1 MHQPSMSAA
10 GREDV
15 NKPEGALI
23 GQRIRRKEDLRF
35 ITGEGRYVDD
45 IRLPYMAHATV
56 LRSPHAHARIKSVRT
71 KRAAR
76 MPGVLAIYTSADM
89 QEAGVGNL
97 PVGWI
102 VPHTNG
108 GPMARP
114 PHPVLASGRVR
125 HVGDP
130 IAFIV
135 AETRADAL
143 AAMNRID
150 VDYEMLKPTVDLETS
165 IETGASQI
173 WDEAPNNLC
182 YDWDVG
188 DKAAVDKAFAA
199 AHHVTTVK
207 LINNRVHASPME
219 TRGVIGHYDPS
230 SDRYT
235 LYTSNQNPHVIRV
248 LLAISTLKISEEK
261 IRVVA
266 PDVGGGFGMKIYH
279 YAEEVLAVFAAH
291 KLRRPV
297 KWVAERSEAF
307 VCDTHARDHV
317 TTVSLA
323 LDAEGVVKGLKVDTI
338 ANMGAYLSTFAPA
351 IPSFFYAYPM
361 PGPYK
366 VRAVH
371 VRTRA
376 AFTNTMPVDA
386 YRGAGRP
393 ECTYVLERAMD
404 AAAREMG
411 IDRIEMRRRN
421 LIPAEA
427 FPYKTP
433 LLWTYDV
440 GEFHKLLDKAYEVGG
455 FATLAERKKK
465 ARARGRYLGL
475 GFAFY
480 MEACGMGPSKL
491 LGREGCLGGQYEVG
505 QVRVNP
511 TGTVTVLTG
520 SHTHGQGHETVY
532 AQIVADTLGVD
543 FSQVEIVHGDT
554 DRVAYGIGTYGSRS
568 LAVGGSAMKMSLDK
582 VIEKGSKIAAHLLE
596 ADARDIEFKR
606 GRFTVA
612 GTDRTKS
619 FKEVVAAAY
628 NPVDYPLDKL
638 EPGLEET
645 TWFDPPD
652 FTFPYGCHLCEIE
665 VDPET
670 GRIEVKALAA
680 VDDFG
685 NQVNPMIVEGQIH
698 GGLAQGTGQALLEHC
713 VFDRETGQ
721 LLSGSFMDYAM
732 PRADDLP
739 AMRIESVV
747 TPCRNNPLGVKG
759 CGEAGAIAGPAA
771 LVSAVLDALAPLGV
785 AAIDMPVTPEKVW
798 RAIQSAQSIPLPLA
812 GRG

>member
-1 MHQPSMSAA
+1 MHAPA
-10 GREDV
+10 
-15 NKPEGALI
+15 KPLI
-23 GQRIRRKEDLRF
+23 GQRIHRKEDRRF

-45 IRLPYMAHATV
+45 IALPGMAHAAV
-56 LRSPHAHARIKSVRT
+56 LRSPHAHARITSIET
-71 KRAAR
+71 GQASA
-76 MPGVLAIYTSADM
+76 MPGVLAIFTGADLAA
-89 QEAGVGNL
+89 AGIGNL

-102 VPHTNG
+102 VPHTKG
-108 GPMARP
+108 GPMAQP
-114 PHPVLASGRVR
+114 PHPVLATERVR

-130 IAFIV
+130 VAFVV
-135 AETRADAL
+135 AESRAEAVS
-143 AAMNRID
+143 AARMIAI
-150 VDYEMLKPTVDLETS
+150 DYERLPPVADLATALDPETH
-165 IETGASQI
+165 QI
-173 WDEAPNNLC
+173 WTEAPGNLC
-182 YDWDVG
+182 YDWEVG
-188 DKAAVDKAFAA
+188 DAAATERAFATA
-199 AHHVTTVK
+199 AHVTTVK

-219 TRGVIGHYDPS
+219 TRGTIGHYDPS

-248 LLAISTLKISEEK
+248 LLSIATLKISEEK

-279 YAEEVLAVFAAH
+279 YAEEVLSVFAAH
-291 KLRRPV
+291 RLKRPV
-297 KWVAERSEAF
+297 KWIADRSEAF
-307 VCDTHARDHV
+307 ICDTHARDHV

-323 LDAEGVVKGLKVDTI
+323 LDADGIVQGLKVDTI

-376 AFTNTMPVDA
+376 AFTTTMPVDA

-404 AAAREMG
+404 AAAREMK
-411 IDRIEMRRRN
+411 IDRVEIRRRN

-440 GEFHKLLDKAYEVGG
+440 GEFHKLLDRAAEVGA
-455 FATLAERKKK
+455 FAGIAERKRE
-465 ARARGRYLGL
+465 ALARGRYRGL

-491 LGREGCLGGQYEVG
+491 LAREGCLGGQFEVG

-511 TGTVTVLTG
+511 TGSVTVLTG

-543 FSQVEIVHGDT
+543 FEAIEIVHGDT

-568 LAVGGSAMKMSLDK
+568 LAVGGSAMKLSLDK
-582 VIEKGSKIAAHLLE
+582 VVEKGRKIAAHLLE
-596 ADARDIEFKR
+596 ADDRDIEFKHGHYR
-606 GRFTVA
+606 IA
-612 GTDRTKS
+612 GTDRSKS
-619 FKEVVAAAY
+619 FKEIAAAAY
-628 NPVDYPLDKL
+628 NPADYPLDKL

-652 FTFPYGCHLCEIE
+652 FTFPYGCHICEIE

-670 GRIEVKALAA
+670 GKIDIVALAA

-698 GGLAQGTGQALLEHC
+698 GGLAQGSGQALLEHC
-713 VFDRETGQ
+713 AFDPETGQ

-739 AMRIESVV
+739 SMRIESLV
-747 TPCRNNPLGVKG
+747 TACRNNPLGVKG

-771 LVSAVLDALAPLGV
+771 LVSAVLDALSPLGV
-785 AAIDMPVTPEKVW
+785 TSIDMPVTAEKVW
-798 RAIQSAQSIPLPLA
+798 RACQDAQKS
-812 GRG
+812 

>member
-1 MHQPSMSAA
+1 MHAPA
-10 GREDV
+10 
-15 NKPEGALI
+15 KPLI
-23 GQRIRRKEDLRF
+23 GQRIHRKEDRRF

-45 IRLPYMAHATV
+45 IALPGMAHAAV
-56 LRSPHAHARIKSVRT
+56 LRSPHAHAKITSIATGK
-71 KRAAR
+71 ALA
-76 MPGVLAIYTSADM
+76 MPGVLAIYTGADL
-89 QEAGVGNL
+89 AAATIGNL

-102 VPHTNG
+102 VPHTKG
-108 GPMARP
+108 GPMAQP
-114 PHPVLASGRVR
+114 PHPVLASERVR

-130 IAFIV
+130 VAFIV
-135 AETRADAL
+135 AESRAEAVS
-143 AAMNRID
+143 AMRAIA
-150 VDYEMLKPTVDLETS
+150 VDYERLPPVADLAT
-165 IETGASQI
+165 ALDPQAHQI
-173 WDEAPNNLC
+173 WTEAPGNLC
-182 YDWDVG
+182 YDWEVG
-188 DKAAVDKAFAA
+188 DQAATERAFAKAA
-199 AHHVTTVK
+199 HVTTVR

-219 TRGVIGHYDPS
+219 TRGTIGHYDPA

-248 LLAISTLKISEEK
+248 LLSIATLKISEEK

-279 YAEEVLAVFAAH
+279 YAEEVLSVFAAH
-291 KLRRPV
+291 RLKRPV
-297 KWVAERSEAF
+297 KWIADRTEAF
-307 VCDTHARDHV
+307 ICDTHARDHV

-323 LDAEGVVKGLKVDTI
+323 LDADGVVQGLKVDTI

-366 VRAVH
+366 VRNLH

-376 AFTNTMPVDA
+376 AFTTTMPVDA

-404 AAAREMG
+404 AAAREMK
-411 IDRIEMRRRN
+411 IDRVEIRRRN

-440 GEFHKLLDKAYEVGG
+440 GEFHKLLDRACEVGA
-455 FATLAERKKK
+455 FAGIAERK
-465 ARARGRYLGL
+465 AEALTRGRYRGL

-491 LGREGCLGGQYEVG
+491 LAREGCLGGQFEVG
-505 QVRVNP
+505 QVRINP
-511 TGTVTVLTG
+511 TGSVTVLTG

-543 FSQVEIVHGDT
+543 FETIEIVHGDT

-568 LAVGGSAMKMSLDK
+568 LAVGGSAMKISLDK
-582 VIEKGSKIAAHLLE
+582 VVEKGRKIAAHLLE
-596 ADARDIEFKR
+596 ADDRDIEFKH

-612 GTDRTKS
+612 GTDRSKS
-619 FKEVVAAAY
+619 FTEIAAAAY
-628 NPVDYPLDKL
+628 NPADYPLDKL

-652 FTFPYGCHLCEIE
+652 FTFPYGCHICEIE

-670 GRIEVKALAA
+670 GKIDILALAA

-698 GGLAQGTGQALLEHC
+698 GGLAQGSGQALMEHC
-713 VFDRETGQ
+713 AFDPETGQ

-739 AMRIESVV
+739 SMRIESLV
-747 TPCRNNPLGVKG
+747 TACRNNPLGVKG

-771 LVSAVLDALAPLGV
+771 LVSAVLDALSPLGV
-785 AAIDMPVTPEKVW
+785 TSIDMPVTAEKVW
-798 RAIQSAQSIPLPLA
+798 RACRDAEK
-812 GRG
+812 

>member
-1 MHQPSMSAA
+1 
-10 GREDV
+10 V
-15 NKPEGALI
+15 NKPMGPLA
-23 GQRIRRKEDLRF
+23 GQRVRRKEDLRF
-35 ITGEGRYVDD
+35 ITGEGRYLDD
-45 IRLPYMAHATV
+45 IKLPNMAHALV
-56 LRSPHAHARIKSVRT
+56 LRSPHAHARIKSIKT
-71 KRAAR
+71 KRASSL
-76 MPGVLAIYTSADM
+76 PGVLAIYSSADM
-89 QEAGVGNL
+89 EAAQVGLL

-102 VPHTNG
+102 VPKTNG
-108 GPMARP
+108 RPMAQP

-130 IAFIV
+130 VAFVV
-135 AETRADAL
+135 AETKAAAL
-143 AAMNRID
+143 AALNKID
-150 VDYEMLKPTVDLETS
+150 VDYEILKPTVDLATS
-165 IETGASQI
+165 IAPETAQI
-173 WDEAPNNLC
+173 WPDEAPGNLC
-182 YDWDVG
+182 YDWEVG
-188 DKAAVDKAFAA
+188 DRAAVDKAFAQ

-235 LYTSNQNPHVIRV
+235 LYTSNQNPHVIRI
-248 LLAISTLKISEEK
+248 LLSIATLKISEEK

-291 KLRRPV
+291 RLKRPV
-297 KWVAERSEAF
+297 KWVADRSEAF
-307 VCDTHARDHV
+307 ICDTHARDHV

-323 LDAEGVVKGLKVDTI
+323 LDAEGVVQGLKVDTI

-404 AAAREMG
+404 RAAREMG
-411 IDRIEMRRRN
+411 MDRVEIRRRN
-421 LIPAEA
+421 LIPADA

-433 LLWTYDV
+433 LLWTYDT
-440 GEFHKLLDKAYEVGG
+440 GEFHKLLDRAYEVGN
-455 FATLAERKKK
+455 FATLAERK
-465 ARARGRYLGL
+465 AAALRRGKYLGL

-491 LGREGCLGGQYEVG
+491 LAREGCLGGQYEVG
-505 QVRVNP
+505 QVRINP

-543 FSQVEIVHGDT
+543 FDAIEIVHGDT

-568 LAVGGSAMKMSLDK
+568 LAVGGSAMKISLDK
-582 VIEKGSKIAAHLLE
+582 VVEKGRKIAAHLLE
-596 ADARDIEFKR
+596 ADARDIEFR
-606 GRFTVA
+606 EGRYSVA
-612 GTDRTKS
+612 GTDRAKS
-619 FKEVVAAAY
+619 FKEVAAAAY
-628 NPVDYPLDKL
+628 NPVDYPLDQL

-665 VDPET
+665 IDPET
-670 GRIEVKALAA
+670 GKIEVLALAA

-685 NQVNPMIVEGQIH
+685 NQINPMIVEGQIH

-713 VFDRETGQ
+713 VFDRDTGQ

-739 AMRIESVV
+739 SMRIESLV

-785 AAIDMPVTPEKVW
+785 TQIDMPVTPEKIW
-798 RAIQSAQSIPLPLA
+798 RACQKSPLPHRA
-812 GRG
+812 GLSGENYS

>member
-1 MHQPSMSAA
+1 M
-10 GREDV
+10 
-15 NKPEGALI
+15 NKPAAPLV

-35 ITGEGRYVDD
+35 LTGEGRYIDD
-45 IRLPYMAHATV
+45 IRLPFMAHAMV
-56 LRSPHAHARIKSVRT
+56 LRSPHAHARIKSIRT
-71 KRAAR
+71 KPAAA
-76 MPGVLAIYTSADM
+76 MPDVLAIYTASDL
-89 QEAGVGNL
+89 EAAKVGTL

-102 VPHTNG
+102 VPATNG
-108 GPMARP
+108 RPMAQP
-114 PHPVLASGRVR
+114 PHPVLASRTVR

-130 IAFIV
+130 VAFIV
-135 AETRADAL
+135 AETRAAAE
-143 AAMNRID
+143 AAMRRID
-150 VDYEMLKPTVDLETS
+150 VTYEVLKPAVDLETS
-165 IETGASQI
+165 VSPEAVQI
-173 WDEAPNNLC
+173 WDEAPGNLC

-188 DKAAVDKAFAA
+188 DKAATDRAFANA
-199 AHHVTTVK
+199 AHVTTVK

-219 TRGVIGHYDPS
+219 TRGTIGHYDPA
-230 SDRYT
+230 SDHYT

-248 LLAISTLKISEEK
+248 LLSIATLKISEEK

-279 YAEEVLAVFAAH
+279 YAEEVLSVFAARRL
-291 KLRRPV
+291 KRPV
-297 KWVAERSEAF
+297 KWVADRSEAF
-307 VCDTHARDHV
+307 ICDTHARDHV

-323 LDAEGVVKGLKVDTI
+323 LDAQGVVQGLKVDTI

-371 VRTRA
+371 CRTRA

-404 AAAREMG
+404 AAAREMN
-411 IDRIEMRRRN
+411 IDRVEIRRRN
-421 LIPAEA
+421 LIPADA

-440 GEFHKLLDKAYEVGG
+440 GEFHKLLDRAYEVGN
-455 FATLAERKKK
+455 FATLEKRKQ
-465 ARARGRYLGL
+465 AALARGKYLGL

-480 MEACGMGPSKL
+480 MEACGMGPSKML
-491 LGREGCLGGQYEVG
+491 AQQGCLGGQYEVG
-505 QVRVNP
+505 QVRINP
-511 TGTVTVLTG
+511 TGSVTVLTG
-520 SHTHGQGHETVY
+520 SHTHGQGHETVF

-543 FSQVEIVHGDT
+543 FEAIEVVHGDT

-568 LAVGGSAMKMSLDK
+568 LAVGGSAMKISLDK
-582 VIEKGSKIAAHLLE
+582 VVEKGRKIAAHLLE
-596 ADARDIEFKR
+596 AAAQDIEFKA
-606 GRFTVA
+606 GRYTVA
-612 GTDRTKS
+612 GTDRSKS
-619 FKEVVAAAY
+619 FKEVAAAAY
-628 NPVDYPLDKL
+628 NPADYPLDTL

-652 FTFPYGCHLCEIE
+652 FTFPYGCHICEVEI
-665 VDPET
+665 DPET

-713 VFDRETGQ
+713 VFDQETGQ

-739 AMRIESVV
+739 SMRIESLV
-747 TPCRNNPLGVKG
+747 TACRNNPLGVKG

-771 LVSAVLDALAPLGV
+771 LVSAVLDALSPLGV
-785 AAIDMPVTPEKVW
+785 TSIDMPVTSEKIW
-798 RAIQSAQSIPLPLA
+798 RAIQAT
-812 GRG
+812 RKV

>member
-1 MHQPSMSAA
+1 M
-10 GREDV
+10 
-15 NKPEGALI
+15 NKPSGPLS
-23 GQRIRRKEDLRF
+23 GQRIARKEDRRF
-35 ITGEGRYVDD
+35 VSGEGRYVDD
-45 IRLPYMAHATV
+45 IKLPGMAHGVV
-56 LRSPHAHARIKSVRT
+56 LRSPHAHARIAAIRT
-71 KRAAR
+71 AEAEA
-76 MPGVLAIYTSADM
+76 MPGVLAIHTGNDL
-89 QEAGVGNL
+89 EAAQVGTL

-102 VPHTNG
+102 VPATSG
-108 GPMARP
+108 PPMAKP
-114 PHPVLASGRVR
+114 PHPVLAVGRVR

-130 IAFIV
+130 VAFV
-135 AETRADAL
+135 VGETRDAAL
-143 AAMNRID
+143 AAMSRIA
-150 VDYEMLKPTVDLETS
+150 VDYEPLPCIADLETAVGS
-165 IETGASQI
+165 SATQI
-173 WDEAPNNLC
+173 WDEAPGNLC
-182 YDWDVG
+182 YDWEVG
-188 DKAAVDKAFAA
+188 DAGAVERAFAA
-199 AHHVTTVK
+199 AAHVTTVK

-219 TRGVIGHYDPS
+219 TRGTIGHYDPT

-235 LYTSNQNPHVIRV
+235 LYTSNQNPHVIRI

-261 IRVVA
+261 IRVVS

-279 YAEEVLAVFAAH
+279 YAEEVLVVFAAH
-291 KLRRPV
+291 RLRRPV
-297 KWVAERSEAF
+297 KWIAERSEAF

-323 LDAEGVVKGLKVDTI
+323 LDANGVAQGLKVDTI

-371 VRTRA
+371 CRTRA

-411 IDRIEMRRRN
+411 IDRVEMRRRN
-421 LIPAEA
+421 LIPADA

-440 GEFHKLLDKAYEVGG
+440 GNFQALLDRACAVGQ
-455 FATLAERKKK
+455 FATLADRKKE
-465 ARARGRYLGL
+465 ALARGRYRGL

-480 MEACGMGPSKL
+480 MEACGMGPSKML
-491 LGREGCLGGQYEVG
+491 AQQGCLGGQYEVG
-505 QVRVNP
+505 QVRINP

-532 AQIVADTLGVD
+532 AQIVADALGVD
-543 FSQVEIVHGDT
+543 FEAIEIVHGDT

-568 LAVGGSAMKMSLDK
+568 IAVGGSAMKISLDK
-582 VIEKGSKIAAHLLE
+582 VVEKGRKIAAHLLE
-596 ADARDIEFKR
+596 ADAGDIVFEK
-606 GRFTVA
+606 GVYSIT
-612 GTDRTKS
+612 GTDRRKT
-619 FKEVVAAAY
+619 FKEIAAAAY
-628 NPVDYPLDKL
+628 NPIDYPLDKL

-652 FTFPYGCHLCEIE
+652 FTFPYGCHICEVEI
-665 VDPET
+665 DPET
-670 GRIEVKALAA
+670 GKIDIVALAA

-685 NQVNPMIVEGQIH
+685 NQINPMIVEGQIH
-698 GGLAQGTGQALLEHC
+698 GGLAQGVGQGMLEHC
-713 VFDRETGQ
+713 VFDPQTGQ

-739 AMRIESVV
+739 SMRIESVV
-747 TPCRNNPLGVKG
+747 TPCLNNPLGVKG

-771 LVSAVLDALAPLGV
+771 LVSGVLDALAPLGV
-785 AAIDMPVTPEKVW
+785 TRIDMPVTAEKVW
-798 RAIQSAQSIPLPLA
+798 RALNPGI
-812 GRG
+812 

>member
-1 MHQPSMSAA
+1 
-10 GREDV
+10 
-15 NKPEGALI
+15 
-23 GQRIRRKEDLRF
+23 
-35 ITGEGRYVDD
+35 
-45 IRLPYMAHATV
+45 
-56 LRSPHAHARIKSVRT
+56 
-71 KRAAR
+71 
-76 MPGVLAIYTSADM
+76 
-89 QEAGVGNL
+89 
-97 PVGWI
+97 VGWI
-102 VPHTNG
+102 VPATNG
-108 GPMARP
+108 KPMARP
-114 PHPVLASGRVR
+114 PHPVLATERVR

-130 IAFIV
+130 VAFIV
-135 AETRADAL
+135 AETRDDAL
-143 AAMNRID
+143 AAMRKID
-150 VDYEMLKPTVDLETS
+150 VDYETLKPAVDL
-165 IETGASQI
+165 ASSLDGQAAEI
-173 WDEAPNNLC
+173 WPQEAPGNLC

-188 DKAAVDKAFAA
+188 DEAAVAKAFAS
-199 AHHVTTVK
+199 AHPVTTVK

-219 TRGVIGHYDPS
+219 TRGVIGQYDPS

-248 LLAISTLKISEEK
+248 LLSIATLKISEEK

-291 KLRRPV
+291 KLKRPV
-297 KWVAERSEAF
+297 KWVADRSEAF
-307 VCDTHARDHV
+307 ICDTHARDHV
-317 TTVSLA
+317 TSVSLA
-323 LDAEGVVKGLKVDTI
+323 LDAHGVVQGLKVDTI

-404 AAAREMG
+404 AAAREMK
-411 IDRIEMRRRN
+411 IDRVEIRRRN
-421 LIPAEA
+421 LIPADA

-440 GEFHKLLDKAYEVGG
+440 GDFHALLDRACEVGN
-455 FATLAERKKK
+455 FSTLAERKAA
-465 ARARGRYLGL
+465 ARKRGKYLGL

-491 LGREGCLGGQYEVG
+491 LAREGCLGGQYEVG

-532 AQIVADTLGVD
+532 SQIVADTLGVD
-543 FSQVEIVHGDT
+543 FDAIEIVHGDT

-568 LAVGGSAMKMSLDK
+568 LAVGGSAMKLSLDK
-582 VIEKGSKIAAHLLE
+582 VVEKGRKIAAHILE
-596 ADARDIEFKR
+596 ADARDIEFKNGSYR
-606 GRFTVA
+606 VA
-612 GTDRTKS
+612 GTDRAKS
-619 FKEVVAAAY
+619 FKEVAAAAY
-628 NPVDYPLDKL
+628 NPVDYPLDQL

-685 NQVNPMIVEGQIH
+685 NQINPMIVEGQIH

-713 VFDRETGQ
+713 VFDTETGQ

-739 AMRIESVV
+739 AMRIESLV
-747 TPCRNNPLGVKG
+747 TACRNNPLGVKG

-785 AAIDMPVTPEKVW
+785 TSIDMPVTSEKIWQACQVKKE
-798 RAIQSAQSIPLPLA
+798 AI
-812 GRG
+812 

>member
-1 MHQPSMSAA
+1 MHAPA
-10 GREDV
+10 
-15 NKPEGALI
+15 KPLI
-23 GQRIRRKEDLRF
+23 GQRILRKEDRRF
-35 ITGEGRYVDD
+35 VTGEGRYVDD
-45 IRLPYMAHATV
+45 IALPGMAHAAV
-56 LRSPHAHARIKSVRT
+56 LRSPHAHAKIISIET
-71 KRAAR
+71 KQALA
-76 MPGVLAIYTSADM
+76 MPGVLAIYTGADLAS
-89 QEAGVGNL
+89 AGVGNL

-102 VPHTNG
+102 VPHTKG
-108 GPMARP
+108 GPMAQP
-114 PHPVLASGRVR
+114 PHPVLAVERVR

-130 IAFIV
+130 VAFVV
-135 AETRADAL
+135 AETRAQAVS
-143 AAMNRID
+143 AMRAIE
-150 VDYEMLKPTVDLETS
+150 VDYTRLPAVADLATALDPG
-165 IETGASQI
+165 THQI
-173 WDEAPNNLC
+173 WDEAPGNLC
-182 YDWDVG
+182 YDWEVG
-188 DKAAVDKAFAA
+188 DAAATERAFAHA
-199 AHHVTTVK
+199 AHVTTVK

-219 TRGVIGHYDPS
+219 TRGTIGHYDPS

-248 LLAISTLKISEEK
+248 LLSIATLKISEEK

-279 YAEEVLAVFAAH
+279 YAEEVLSVFAAH
-291 KLRRPV
+291 RLKRPV
-297 KWVAERSEAF
+297 KWIADRTEAF
-307 VCDTHARDHV
+307 ICDTHARDHV

-323 LDAEGVVKGLKVDTI
+323 LDADGVVQGLKVDTI

-366 VRAVH
+366 VRNVH

-376 AFTNTMPVDA
+376 AFTTTMPVDA

-404 AAAREMG
+404 AAAREMN
-411 IDRIEMRRRN
+411 IDRVEIRRRN

-440 GEFHKLLDKAYEVGG
+440 GEFHKLLDRAAEVGA
-455 FATLAERKKK
+455 FAGIAQRKRE
-465 ARARGRYLGL
+465 ALTRGRYRGL

-491 LGREGCLGGQYEVG
+491 LAREGCLGGQFEVG
-505 QVRVNP
+505 QVRINP
-511 TGTVTVLTG
+511 TGSVTVLTG
-520 SHTHGQGHETVY
+520 SHAHGQGHETVY

-543 FSQVEIVHGDT
+543 FEAIEIVHGDT

-568 LAVGGSAMKMSLDK
+568 LAVGGSAMKLSLDK
-582 VIEKGSKIAAHLLE
+582 VVEKGRKIAAHLLE
-596 ADARDIEFKR
+596 ADDRDIEFKH

-612 GTDRTKS
+612 GTDRSKS
-619 FKEVVAAAY
+619 FKEVAAAAY
-628 NPVDYPLDKL
+628 NPADYPLDRL

-652 FTFPYGCHLCEIE
+652 FTFPYGCHICEIE
-665 VDPET
+665 VDPDT
-670 GRIEVKALAA
+670 GKIDIVALAA

-698 GGLAQGTGQALLEHC
+698 GGLAQGSGQALMEHC
-713 VFDRETGQ
+713 AFDPETGQ

-739 AMRIESVV
+739 AMRIESLV
-747 TPCRNNPLGVKG
+747 TACRNNPLGVKG

-771 LVSAVLDALAPLGV
+771 LVSAVLDALSPLGV
-785 AAIDMPVTPEKVW
+785 TSIDMPVTAEKVW
-798 RAIQSAQSIPLPLA
+798 RACRDAQKP
-812 GRG
+812 